1 MPVKRDRGLRTRRSC
16 QSLLWGLGIF
26 VATQLGLAVA
36 IEYALPELRDPYYGF
51 KRQRLEQRLEAR
63 GDSAQVVVM
72 LGSSR
77 TAFGL
82 KAVELEQQLSRGL
95 RQPVVAFNFGIPAA
109 GPVMELLNFK
119 RLLADGIKPDYL
131 LVEVLPPLFC
141 APRDSRSPSAESSAE
156 KAVEAR
162 WLPADRLWLR
172 ELSLLEKQGFPTHEL
187 RQAWWK
193 TWPVPAFSHRFAIV
207 SAFFPAW
214 LPWNLRQDWGRGTD
228 ECGWSVPL
236 IKHDTP
242 ADRRQAVERAHK
254 EYDHYLNDFRLG
266 QTPCNALREL
276 LTECRRQNIP
286 VALVLMPEG
295 PTFQSWYSPR
305 AQREVETFLNELKE
319 EYQAPLIDCRSWIG
333 EEGFS
338 DSHHLVIQGA
348 TQFTER
354 LGREVLPLL
363 QPERAQKAF

>member
-1 MPVKRDRGLRTRRSC
+1 
-16 QSLLWGLGIF
+16 
-26 VATQLGLAVA
+26 
-36 IEYALPELRDPYYGF
+36 
-51 KRQRLEQRLEAR
+51 
-63 GDSAQVVVM
+63 M

-82 KAVELEQQLSRGL
+82 KAVELEQQLSDALG
-95 RQPVVAFNFGIPAA
+95 QPVVAFNFGIPAA

-141 APRDSRSPSAESSAE
+141 APRDARSPTMEQP
-156 KAVEAR
+156 VEAR

-187 RQAWWK
+187 RRAWWK

-228 ECGWSVPL
+228 DCGWSVPL
-236 IKHDTP
+236 IKHNTP
-242 ADRRQAVERAHK
+242 ADRRQAVERARK
-254 EYDHYLNDFRLG
+254 EYDHYLKDFRLG

-305 AQREVETFLNELKE
+305 TRRQVEMFLGELKD
-319 EYQAPLIDCRSWIG
+319 EYRMPLIDCRNWIA
-333 EEGFS
+333 EDGFS

-348 TQFTER
+348 AQFTER

-363 QPERAQKAF
+363 KPAKAPF